1 MIITEKGSIK
11 TNSYSEIINI
21 DEYRKFNYVLF
32 TKSFFLENITN
43 ISSQK
48 NNGLLLNSDEK
59 IEDIS
64 KHIHTFSLIN
74 LRFLSFKDG
83 RPFSISKD
91 LREIFSYK
99 NEIRASGQIL
109 PDQLIFLLK
118 CGFNSVEIDKTKKET
133 WLNIF
138 KNDSRQDYQT

>member
-11 TNSYSEIINI
+11 INSYSEIINI

-64 KHIHTFSLIN
+64 NS
-74 LRFLSFKDG
+74 
-83 RPFSISKD
+83 
-91 LREIFSYK
+91 IFSY
-99 NEIRASGQIL
+99 
-109 PDQLIFLLK
+109 F
-118 CGFNSVEIDKTKKET
+118 
-133 WLNIF
+133 
-138 KNDSRQDYQT
+138 